1 VEAAGYLQRLA
12 HGYFRASE
20 QLKFTAYRLV
30 SKSIAVCILFLSRA
44 DLPSNVAP
52 ALEAVQISNDNR
64 ATSSCFIDIGP
75 LI

>member
-44 DLPSNVAP
+44 DFTIQRGAGIRGC
-52 ALEAVQISNDNR
+52 ADQQR
-64 ATSSCFIDIGP
+64 
-75 LI
+75 